1 MIDISVT
8 GLVKSFDLEK
18 KILDGITFQIDTGER
33 VGLLGKNGA
42 GKTTLFRILT
52 GELDYDAGEVSIASG
67 RRLGLISQIPV
78 YPEGYTVED
87 VLKSAFSRMQ
97 RLEDEM
103 NALSQQMASGDE
115 SEETLRRYGE
125 LSAKFEGLGG
135 YDTETPINKVANG
148 LSIPPEMRE
157 RLFDT
162 LSGGEKTRV
171 NLGRLILEDTDILL
185 LDEPTNHLDL
195 HAIEWLEQYLSTFK
209 GTVVAISHDRYFL
222 DRTITRVI
230 EVLDGK
236 AEFYSGNYS
245 FYAVE
250 KERRYLEKMRQYEKE
265 QAKIAQLEKSAEQLR
280 MFAFKGMDKTYRRAL
295 SMEKRIERMRTTDK
309 PTKERALSAQFKSQ
323 EFYGDEVFALKKLKK
338 SFGDRVLF
346 HDVDLQVRGGER
358 IALIGDNGTG
368 KSTLLRC
375 ITGEE
380 TPDRGWIHLGP
391 AVKSAYLPQLV
402 RFDDPSRN
410 MVDTMLWEA
419 KCDPQTARNR
429 LAAFGFRGEDVFK
442 TVSVL
447 SGGEQSRL
455 RLCILMRDDINFLML
470 DEPTNHLDLLSRE
483 WMEDALMDYSE
494 ALLFVSH
501 DRWFIEKFATR
512 IWCLHDGQIEDYR
525 GGFAE
530 WREYKARQEAL
541 QPPAKA
547 AKSAAR
553 EEKPKKKTEPN
564 RDRRRQKIERD
575 IERAEASLRDIEAEM
590 EKNASDYQKLLEL
603 GAQKDAAEES
613 LEALYAEWETLAE

>member
-1 MIDISVT
+1 MGGTQIQAHEAVSRCIAVLDVGTTAVKACLFSPSLELLACSVQEYALRT
-8 GLVKSFDLEK
+8 
-18 KILDGITFQIDTGER
+18 QGER
-33 VGLLGKNGA
+33 VEADAAQYKAAARAGLA
-42 GKTTLFRILT
+42 
-52 GELDYDAGEVSIASG
+52 D
-67 RRLGLISQIPV
+67 
-78 YPEGYTVED
+78 
-87 VLKSAFSRMQ
+87 
-97 RLEDEM
+97 
-103 NALSQQMASGDE
+103 ALSQAPGCIPAAVSITTQG
-115 SEETLRRYGE
+115 ETLTLADRSGE
-125 LSAKFEGLGG
+125 PLRPFLVWLDSRAENEAQALRSVLDNETFYKTTGLPEVTGALPLAKLLWLRKHEP
-135 YDTETPINKVANG
+135 DTFVRAHK
-148 LSIPPEMRE
+148 L
-157 RLFDT
+157 L
-162 LSGGEKTRV
+162 L
-171 NLGRLILEDTDILL
+171 LEDYLL
-185 LDEPTNHLDL
+185 H
-195 HAIEWLEQYLSTFK
+195 FK
-209 GTVVAISHDRYFL
+209 GTVLAISHDRWFL
-222 DRTITRVI
+222 DKVAQRII
-230 EVLDGK
+230 EIVNGK
-236 AEFYSGNYS
+236 AEFYNGNYT
-245 FYAVE
+245 FYAEE
-250 KERRYLEKMRQYEKE
+250 KQRRYEELRRQYEKNQKE
-265 QAKIAQLEKSAEQLR
+265 IAHLQKAADDLHLW
-280 MFAFKGMDKTYRRAL
+280 AFMGADKLHKRAF
-295 SMEKRIERMRTTDK
+295 SMEKRIARLQTAERPREDK
-309 PTKERALSAQFKSQ
+309 KLSVRFRQKEF
-323 EFYGDEVFALKKLKK
+323 FGDEVLVLEDVAKSYGEKKLF
-338 SFGDRVLF
+338 SGIDELIEP
-346 HDVDLQVRGGER
+346 GER

-613 LEALYAEWETLAE
+613 LETLYAEWETLAE

>member
-1 MIDISVT
+1 MIDIRVE

-18 KILDGITFQIDTGER
+18 KILDGLTFQIDTGER
-33 VGLLGKNGA
+33 VGLLGRNGA

-52 GELDYDAGEVSIASG
+52 GELNYDSGTVQIASG
-67 RRLGLISQIPV
+67 RRVGLISQIPV
-78 YPEGYTVED
+78 YPAGYTVED
-87 VLKSAFSRMQ
+87 VLATAEERLNAMQARMRKLEELMAVSSDRALLSEYDELLSRF
-97 RLEDEM
+97 EM
-103 NALSQQMASGDE
+103 
-115 SEETLRRYGE
+115 
-125 LSAKFEGLGG
+125 LGG
-135 YDTETPINKVANG
+135 YDAEVRRSKVANG
-148 LSIPPEMRE
+148 LDIPPAMRGQ
-157 RLFDT
+157 LFDS

-171 NLGRLILEDTDILL
+171 NLARLILEDTDILL
-185 LDEPTNHLDL
+185 LDEPTNHLDM
-195 HAIEWLEQYLSTFK
+195 HATEWLEDYLLHFK
-209 GTVVAISHDRYFL
+209 GTVLAISHDRWFL
-222 DRTITRVI
+222 DKVAQRII
-230 EVLDGK
+230 EIVNGK
-236 AEFYSGNYS
+236 AEFYNGNYT
-245 FYAVE
+245 FYAEE
-250 KERRYLEKMRQYEKE
+250 KQRRYEELRKQYEKNQKE
-265 QAKIAQLEKSAEQLR
+265 IAHLQKAADDLHLW
-280 MFAFKGMDKTYRRAL
+280 AFMGADKLHKRAF
-295 SMEKRIERMRTTDK
+295 SMEKRIARLQTAERPREDK
-309 PTKERALSAQFKSQ
+309 KLSVRFRQKEF
-323 EFYGDEVFALKKLKK
+323 FGDEVLVLEDVAKSYGEKKLF
-338 SFGDRVLF
+338 SGIDELIEP
-346 HDVDLQVRGGER
+346 GER

-419 KCDPQTARNR
+419 RCDPQTARNR

-530 WREYKARQEAL
+530 WREYKARQEAP

-564 RDRRRQKIERD
+564 RDRRRQRIERD
-575 IERAEASLRDIEAEM
+575 IERVEASLRDIEAEM

-613 LEALYAEWETLAE
+613 LGTLYAEWETLAE